1 MENGK
6 LTALSPLDGRYSDKT
21 SELSSYMSEYGL
33 IRYRLVVEVEWLKLL
48 SNEDSFT
55 LLTNFTAETSAKLDA
70 ILENFDV
77 DEAQKIKDIE
87 AVTNHDVKAVEYYLN
102 EKFSTDSKLKAVI
115 PFIHFACT
123 SEDINNLAYSLMLN
137 EARSKVMV
145 PKLREVI
152 GIIREQSH
160 QLSAQPMLSRTH
172 GQTASPTT
180 MGKELSN
187 FVARLENQLSRWLHI
202 ELKGKINGAVGNY
215 NAHTVAAPEVNW
227 PEVAEQLVAK
237 IGLGFNPYT
246 TQIEPH
252 DCIAEYC
259 YALCQI
265 NTILLD
271 LSRDVWSYVSIG
283 YFNQKKIDNEVGSS
297 TMPHKI
303 NPIDFE
309 NAEGNLGVSCALL
322 QHFAQKL
329 PVSRL
334 QRDLTDSTVL
344 RNMGSGLGYCLIALK
359 SLIKG
364 LNKLE
369 INAFN
374 LNQDLENAW
383 EVLAEPIQTSM
394 RGFGIEDAYEHLKK
408 FSRGRKI
415 NKQMLHEFIDTLPIP
430 LEKKEGLKRLKPSTY
445 IGLAEILAKKV

>member
-48 SNEDSFT
+48 SKEDNFT
-55 LLTNFTAETSAKLDA
+55 LLPEFSAETFTKLDA
-70 ILENFDV
+70 ILEDFNV
-77 DEAQKIKDIE
+77 GEAQKIKNIE
-87 AVTNHDVKAVEYYLN
+87 AVTNHDVKAIEYYLN
-102 EKFSTDSKLKAVI
+102 EKFSLDSELKGAI

-137 EARSKVMV
+137 EARSLVML
-145 PKLREVI
+145 PKLTEVI
-152 GIIREQSH
+152 KILREQSH

-187 FVARLENQLSRWLHI
+187 FVARLEVQLSKWSRV

-215 NAHTVAAPEVNW
+215 NAHIVAAPEVNW
-227 PEVAEQLVAK
+227 PGVAERLVAK

-259 YALCQI
+259 YALCQL

-271 LSRDVWSYVSIG
+271 LSRDVWSYVSVG

-369 INAFN
+369 INSSN
-374 LNQDLENAW
+374 LEHDLENAW
-383 EVLAEPIQTSM
+383 EVLSEPIQTSM
-394 RGFGIEDAYEHLKK
+394 RGFGIEDAYEQLKE
-408 FSRGRKI
+408 FSRGQKI
-415 NKQMLHEFIDTLPIP
+415 DKQMLHEFIGTLPIP
-430 LEKKEGLKRLKPSTY
+430 REQKERLKSLKPSTY
-445 IGLAEILAKKV
+445 VGLAELLAKTV

>member
-21 SELSSYMSEYGL
+21 SELGSYMSEYGL
-33 IRYRLVVEVEWLKLL
+33 IRYRLVVEIEWLKLL
-48 SNEDSFT
+48 SKEDNFT
-55 LLTNFTAETSAKLDA
+55 LLPEFSAETSTKLDA
-70 ILENFDV
+70 ILENFNV
-77 DEAQKIKDIE
+77 DEAQKIKNIE
-87 AVTNHDVKAVEYYLN
+87 AVTNHDVKAIEYYLN
-102 EKFSTDSKLKAVI
+102 EKFSLDSELKGAI

-123 SEDINNLAYSLMLN
+123 SEDINNLAYNLMLN
-137 EARSKVMV
+137 EARSLVML
-145 PKLREVI
+145 PKLIEVI
-152 GIIREQSH
+152 KILREQSH

-187 FVARLENQLSRWLHI
+187 FVARLEVQLSKWSRV

-215 NAHTVAAPEVNW
+215 NAHIVAAPEVNW
-227 PEVAEQLVAK
+227 PEVAERLVAK

-259 YALCQI
+259 YALCQL

-271 LSRDVWSYVSIG
+271 LSRDVWSYVSVG

-359 SLIKG
+359 SLTKG

-369 INAFN
+369 INSSN
-374 LNQDLENAW
+374 LEHDLENAW
-383 EVLAEPIQTSM
+383 EVLSEPIQTSM
-394 RGFGIEDAYEHLKK
+394 RGFGIEDAYEQLKE
-408 FSRGRKI
+408 FSRGQKI
-415 NKQMLHEFIDTLPIP
+415 DKQMLHEFIGTLPIP
-430 LEKKEGLKRLKPSTY
+430 REQKERLKSLKPSTY
-445 IGLAEILAKKV
+445 VGLAELLAKTV

>member
-1 MENGK
+1 
-6 LTALSPLDGRYSDKT
+6 
-21 SELSSYMSEYGL
+21 
-33 IRYRLVVEVEWLKLL
+33 
-48 SNEDSFT
+48 
-55 LLTNFTAETSAKLDA
+55 
-70 ILENFDV
+70 
-77 DEAQKIKDIE
+77 
-87 AVTNHDVKAVEYYLN
+87 
-102 EKFSTDSKLKAVI
+102 
-115 PFIHFACT
+115 
-123 SEDINNLAYSLMLN
+123 
-137 EARSKVMV
+137 
-145 PKLREVI
+145 
-152 GIIREQSH
+152 
-160 QLSAQPMLSRTH
+160 
-172 GQTASPTT
+172 

-187 FVARLENQLSRWLHI
+187 FVARLEVQLSKWSRV

-215 NAHTVAAPEVNW
+215 NAHIVAAPEVNW
-227 PEVAEQLVAK
+227 PEVAERLVAK

-259 YALCQI
+259 YALCQL

-271 LSRDVWSYVSIG
+271 LSRDVWSYVSVG

-359 SLIKG
+359 SLTKG

-369 INAFN
+369 INSSN
-374 LNQDLENAW
+374 LEHDLENAW
-383 EVLAEPIQTSM
+383 EVLSEPIQTSM
-394 RGFGIEDAYEHLKK
+394 RGFGIEDAYEQLKE
-408 FSRGRKI
+408 FSRGQKI
-415 NKQMLHEFIDTLPIP
+415 DKQMLHEFIGTLPIP
-430 LEKKEGLKRLKPSTY
+430 REQKERLKSLKPSTY
-445 IGLAEILAKKV
+445 VGLAELLAKTV

>member
-48 SNEDSFT
+48 SKEDNFT
-55 LLTNFTAETSAKLDA
+55 LLPEFSAETFTKLDA
-70 ILENFDV
+70 ILEDFNV
-77 DEAQKIKDIE
+77 GEAQKIKNIE
-87 AVTNHDVKAVEYYLN
+87 AVTNHDVKAIEYYLN
-102 EKFSTDSKLKAVI
+102 EKFSLDSELKGAI

-123 SEDINNLAYSLMLN
+123 SEDINNLAYNLMLN
-137 EARSKVMV
+137 EARSLVML
-145 PKLREVI
+145 PKLTEVI
-152 GIIREQSH
+152 KILREQSH

-187 FVARLENQLSRWLHI
+187 FVARLEVQLSKWSRV

-215 NAHTVAAPEVNW
+215 NAHIVAAPEVNW
-227 PEVAEQLVAK
+227 PEVAERLVAK

-259 YALCQI
+259 YALCQL

-271 LSRDVWSYVSIG
+271 LSRDVWSYVSVG

-369 INAFN
+369 INSSN
-374 LNQDLENAW
+374 LEHDLENAW
-383 EVLAEPIQTSM
+383 EVLSEPIQTSM
-394 RGFGIEDAYEHLKK
+394 RGFGIEDAYEQLKE
-408 FSRGRKI
+408 FSRGQKI
-415 NKQMLHEFIDTLPIP
+415 DKQMLHEFIGTLPIP
-430 LEKKEGLKRLKPSTY
+430 REQKERLKSLKPSTY
-445 IGLAEILAKKV
+445 VGLAELLAKTV

>member
-48 SNEDSFT
+48 SKEDNFT
-55 LLTNFTAETSAKLDA
+55 LLPEFSAETFTKLDA
-70 ILENFDV
+70 ILEDFNV
-77 DEAQKIKDIE
+77 GEAQKIKNIE
-87 AVTNHDVKAVEYYLN
+87 AVTNHDVKAIEYYLN
-102 EKFSTDSKLKAVI
+102 EKFSLDSELKGAI

-123 SEDINNLAYSLMLN
+123 SEDINNLAYNLMLN
-137 EARSKVMV
+137 EARSLVML
-145 PKLREVI
+145 PKLIEVI
-152 GIIREQSH
+152 KILREQSH

-187 FVARLENQLSRWLHI
+187 FVARLEVQLSKWSRV

-215 NAHTVAAPEVNW
+215 NAHIVAAPEVNW
-227 PEVAEQLVAK
+227 PEVAERLVAK

-259 YALCQI
+259 YALCQL

-271 LSRDVWSYVSIG
+271 LSRDVWSYVSVG

-369 INAFN
+369 INSSN
-374 LNQDLENAW
+374 LEHDLENAW
-383 EVLAEPIQTSM
+383 EVLSEPIQTSM
-394 RGFGIEDAYEHLKK
+394 RGFGIEDAYEQLKE
-408 FSRGRKI
+408 FSRGQKI
-415 NKQMLHEFIDTLPIP
+415 DKQMLHEFIGTLPIP
-430 LEKKEGLKRLKPSTY
+430 REQKERLKSLKPSTY
-445 IGLAEILAKKV
+445 VGLAELLAKTV

>member
-21 SELSSYMSEYGL
+21 SELKSYMSEYGL
-33 IRYRLVVEVEWLKLL
+33 IRYRLLVEVEWLKLL
-48 SNEDSFT
+48 SREDSFT
-55 LLTNFTAETSAKLDA
+55 LITEFSAETYTKLDA
-70 ILENFDV
+70 ILENFNV
-77 DEAQKIKDIE
+77 DEAQKVKNIE

-102 EKFSTDSKLKAVI
+102 EKFSSDPELKGAI

-123 SEDINNLAYSLMLN
+123 SEDINNLAYSLMLD
-137 EARSKVMV
+137 EARSQVMV
-145 PKLREVI
+145 PKLIEVI
-152 GIIREQSH
+152 KILRDQSH

-187 FVARLENQLSRWLHI
+187 FVARLEKQMSKWLHV
-202 ELKGKINGAVGNY
+202 ELRGKINGAVGNY
-215 NAHTVAAPEVNW
+215 NAHLVAAPEVNW
-227 PEVAEQLVAK
+227 QEVAKQLVAK
-237 IGLGFNPYT
+237 IGLGFNAYT

-265 NTILLD
+265 NTILVD
-271 LSRDVWSYVSIG
+271 LSRDVWSYVSVG

-344 RNMGSGLGYCLIALK
+344 RNMGSGLGYCLIALQ

-369 INAFN
+369 INATN
-374 LNQDLENAW
+374 LERDLENAW
-383 EVLAEPIQTSM
+383 EVLAEPIQTAM
-394 RGFGIEDAYEHLKK
+394 RGFGIENAYEQLKE
-408 FSRGRKI
+408 FSRGHKI
-415 NKQMLHEFIDTLPIP
+415 DKQMLHEFIGTLPIP
-430 LEKKEGLKRLKPSTY
+430 IEEIEKLKSLKPSTY
-445 IGLAEILAKKV
+445 LGLAEFLAKNV

>member
-48 SNEDSFT
+48 SKEDNFT
-55 LLTNFTAETSAKLDA
+55 LLPEFSAETYTKLGA
-70 ILENFDV
+70 ILKNFSV
-77 DEAQKIKDIE
+77 DEAQKIKNIE
-87 AVTNHDVKAVEYYLN
+87 AVTNHDVKAIEYYLN
-102 EKFSTDSKLKAVI
+102 EEFSLDPELKGAI

-137 EARSKVMV
+137 EARSLVML
-145 PKLREVI
+145 PKLIEVI
-152 GIIREQSH
+152 EILREQSH

-187 FVARLENQLSRWLHI
+187 FVVRLEAQLSKWSRV

-215 NAHTVAAPEVNW
+215 NAHIVAAPEVNW
-227 PEVAEQLVAK
+227 PEVAERLVAK

-259 YALCQI
+259 YALCQL

-271 LSRDVWSYVSIG
+271 LSRDVWSYVSVG

-359 SLIKG
+359 SLTKG

-369 INAFN
+369 INSSN
-374 LNQDLENAW
+374 LEYDLENAW
-383 EVLAEPIQTSM
+383 EVLSEPIQTSM
-394 RGFGIEDAYEHLKK
+394 RGFGIENAYEQLKE
-408 FSRGRKI
+408 FSRGQKI
-415 NKQMLHEFIDTLPIP
+415 DKQMLHEFIGTLPIP
-430 LEKKEGLKRLKPSTY
+430 PEQKERLKSLRPSTY
-445 IGLAEILAKKV
+445 LGLAELLAKTV

>member
-6 LTALSPLDGRYSDKT
+6 LTALSPLDGRYHDKT

-33 IRYRLVVEVEWLKLL
+33 IRYRLVVEIEWLKLL
-48 SNEDSFT
+48 SKEESFALMT
-55 LLTNFTAETSAKLDA
+55 EFSAETYAKLDT

-77 DEAQKIKDIE
+77 NEAQKIKDIE
-87 AVTNHDVKAVEYYLN
+87 AITNHDVKAIEYYLN
-102 EKFSTDSKLKAVI
+102 GKFSPDSKLKVAI

-137 EARSKVMV
+137 EARSQVMK
-145 PKLREVI
+145 PKLLEVI
-152 GIIREQSH
+152 EILRQQAH
-160 QLSAQPMLSRTH
+160 QMSAQPMLSRTH

-187 FVARLENQLSRWLHI
+187 FVARLESQLYKWLRV

-215 NAHTVAAPEVNW
+215 NAHMVAAPAVNW
-227 PEVAEQLVAK
+227 PEVAEELVTK

-259 YALCQI
+259 YALCQL

-271 LSRDVWSYVSIG
+271 LSRDIWSYVSVG
-283 YFNQKKIDNEVGSS
+283 YFNQKKIDSEVGSS

-309 NAEGNLGVSCALL
+309 NAEGNLGISCSLL

-329 PVSRL
+329 PISRL

-344 RNMGSGLGYCLIALK
+344 RNMGSGLGYSLIALK

-369 INAFN
+369 INASN

-394 RGFGIEDAYEHLKK
+394 RGFGIEDAYEQLKE

-415 NKQMLHEFIDTLPIP
+415 DEQMLQEFIETLHIP
-430 LEKKEGLKRLKPSTY
+430 LEKKESLKRLKPSTY
-445 IGLAEILAKKV
+445 IGLAEILAKKI

>member
-48 SNEDSFT
+48 SKEESFT
-55 LLTNFTAETSAKLDA
+55 LLTEFSPETYAKLDA
-70 ILENFDV
+70 ILDNFDV
-77 DEAQKIKDIE
+77 DEAQKVKDIE
-87 AVTNHDVKAVEYYLN
+87 AVTNHDVKAIEYYLN
-102 EKFSTDSKLKAVI
+102 EKFTVDSNLKAAI

-137 EARSKVMV
+137 EARSQVML
-145 PKLREVI
+145 PELMEVI
-152 GIIREQSH
+152 RILREQSH

-187 FVARLENQLSRWLHI
+187 FVARLEKQLSKWLCI

-215 NAHTVAAPEVNW
+215 NAHMVAAPEVNW
-227 PEVAEQLVAK
+227 PGVAEQLVVK

-259 YALCQI
+259 YALCQL

-271 LSRDVWSYVSIG
+271 LSRDIWSYVSVG

-344 RNMGSGLGYCLIALK
+344 RNMGSGLGYCLIAFK
-359 SLIKG
+359 SLVKG

-394 RGFGIEDAYEHLKK
+394 RGFGIEDAYEQLKE

-415 NKQMLHEFIDTLPIP
+415 DKGMLHEFIETLPIP
-430 LEKKEGLKRLKPSTY
+430 SEKKEILKNLTPSSY
-445 IGLAEILAKKV
+445 VGLAEILARKV

>member
-21 SELSSYMSEYGL
+21 SELKSYMSEYGL
-33 IRYRLVVEVEWLKLL
+33 IRYRLLVEVEWLKLL
-48 SNEDSFT
+48 SREDSFT
-55 LLTNFTAETSAKLDA
+55 LLTEFSAETYTKLDT
-70 ILENFDV
+70 ILENFNV
-77 DEAQKIKDIE
+77 DEAQKVKNIE

-102 EKFSTDSKLKAVI
+102 EKFSSDPKLKGAI

-123 SEDINNLAYSLMLN
+123 SEDINNLAYSLMLD
-137 EARSKVMV
+137 EARSQIMV
-145 PKLREVI
+145 PKIIEVI
-152 GIIREQSH
+152 KILRDQSH
-160 QLSAQPMLSRTH
+160 QLCAQPMLSRTH

-187 FVARLENQLSRWLHI
+187 FVARLENQLSKWLHV

-215 NAHTVAAPEVNW
+215 NAHLVAAPEVNW
-227 PEVAEQLVAK
+227 QEVAKQLVAK
-237 IGLGFNPYT
+237 IGLGFNAYT

-271 LSRDVWSYVSIG
+271 LSRDVWSYVSVG
-283 YFNQKKIDNEVGSS
+283 YFDQKKIDNEVGSS

-344 RNMGSGLGYCLIALK
+344 RNMGSGLGYCLIALQ

-369 INAFN
+369 INASN
-374 LNQDLENAW
+374 LERDLENAW
-383 EVLAEPIQTSM
+383 EVLAEPIQTTM
-394 RGFGIEDAYEHLKK
+394 RGFGIENAYEQLKE
-408 FSRGRKI
+408 FSRGQKI
-415 NKQMLHEFIDTLPIP
+415 DKQILHEFIGTLPIP
-430 LEKKEGLKRLKPSTY
+430 IEEKEKLKSLKPSIY
-445 IGLAEILAKKV
+445 LGLAEFLAKKV

>member
-21 SELSSYMSEYGL
+21 SELGSYMSEYGL

-48 SNEDSFT
+48 SKEDNFT
-55 LLTNFTAETSAKLDA
+55 LLPEFSAETFTKLDA
-70 ILENFDV
+70 ILEDFNV
-77 DEAQKIKDIE
+77 GEAQKIKNIE
-87 AVTNHDVKAVEYYLN
+87 AVTNHDVKAIEYYLN
-102 EKFSTDSKLKAVI
+102 EKFSLDSELKGAI

-123 SEDINNLAYSLMLN
+123 SEDINNLAYNLMLN
-137 EARSKVMV
+137 EARSLVML
-145 PKLREVI
+145 PKLIEVI
-152 GIIREQSH
+152 KILREQSH

-187 FVARLENQLSRWLHI
+187 FVARLEVQLSKWSRV

-215 NAHTVAAPEVNW
+215 NAHIVAAPEVNW
-227 PEVAEQLVAK
+227 PEVAERLVAK

-259 YALCQI
+259 YALCQL

-271 LSRDVWSYVSIG
+271 LSRDVWSYVSVG

-359 SLIKG
+359 SLTKG

-369 INAFN
+369 INSSN
-374 LNQDLENAW
+374 LEHDLENAW
-383 EVLAEPIQTSM
+383 EVLSEPIQTSM
-394 RGFGIEDAYEHLKK
+394 RGFGIEDAYEQLKE
-408 FSRGRKI
+408 FSRGQKI
-415 NKQMLHEFIDTLPIP
+415 DKQMLHEFIGTLPIP
-430 LEKKEGLKRLKPSTY
+430 REQKERLKSLKPSTY
-445 IGLAEILAKKV
+445 VGLAELLAKTV